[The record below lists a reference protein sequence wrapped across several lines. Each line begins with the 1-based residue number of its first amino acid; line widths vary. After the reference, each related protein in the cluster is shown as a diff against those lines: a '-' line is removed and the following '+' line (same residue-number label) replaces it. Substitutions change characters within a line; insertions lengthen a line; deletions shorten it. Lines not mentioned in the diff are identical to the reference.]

1 MYDNFDAPRYT
12 LVDFDELRRSQ
23 PPRYPEV
30 VRIWVHGAQRYVTV
44 EWRLEELIDPC
55 RVLLHFRFLHISDT
69 LELTVDDVYFRNPV
83 YTVRQNVELWLTR
96 AVNKRLNQPKEIWM
110 KGRFDYIRY
119 DEPSQRLQQRAKKL
133 AMEMESLIEKELLNP
148 DQYKG
153 LSEFDRGLAM
163 REAAIAMTELEALY
177 ARIGRAIRNQ
187 QMVLRGPCEDQPERG
202 DP

>member
-1 MYDNFDAPRYT
+1 MYSNFDAPRYT

-30 VRIWVHGAQRYVTV
+30 ARIWIHGTQRDLTV
-44 EWRLEELIDPC
+44 RWRLEELLDPC
-55 RVLLHFRFLHISDT
+55 RVLLHFRFLDTSDT
-69 LELTVDDVYFRNPV
+69 LELTVSDVYFRSPLN
-83 YTVRQNVELWLTR
+83 TVRQNVELWLTS
-96 AVNKRLNQPKEIWM
+96 AVNKRLTQPKEGLM

-119 DEPSQRLQQRAKKL
+119 DEHSQRLQQRAKKL
-133 AMEMESLIEKELLNP
+133 CMEIESLIEKELLNP

-153 LSEFDRGLAM
+153 LGEFDRGLAM

-177 ARIGRAIRNQ
+177 ARIGRAIRNH